1 MSRVRTFITV
11 GVVAAAV
18 AGLAYAAS
26 RTIATKRHAEE
37 VADDI
42 EAQLA
47 ALDPV
52 TRTAVVGRLSADAA
66 QKVRGQS

>member
-1 MSRVRTFITV
+1 MSRARIFVIV
-11 GVVAAAV
+11 GVVAVAA

-26 RTIATKRHAEE
+26 RAIATKQHAEE

-52 TRTAVVGRLSADAA
+52 TRTAVIGRLSADAA